1 MKQLYYSSLDAKM
14 KAQREEMN
22 YFEEAQDLQRE
33 VQRAQKLNVNLREL
47 ADKNLTKV
55 VTNVIEKQT
64 SEKMKEPAGATKLAK
79 IIKEKYV
86 GFKMKDG
93 FKQDEYSMIGEF
105 ARRKGFKG
113 RVTIQSGA
121 FDENSEL
128 DKFLNKIPLV
138 DAMTEMAP
146 YLEAYKAK
154 KRGRPSKIPEPATVT
169 AVVESK
175 PAPVEA
181 TPPYAEPLAEE

>member
-22 YFEEAQDLQRE
+22 YFQEAQDLQRE

-47 ADKNLTKV
+47 ADNNLAKVVTKV
-55 VTNVIEKQT
+55 VEKQT
-64 SEKMKEPAGATKLAK
+64 GEKLKEQAGASKLAK
-79 IIKEKYV
+79 IIKGKYV

-113 RVTIQSGA
+113 PVTIQSGA
-121 FDENSEL
+121 FDDNSEL

-138 DAMTEMAP
+138 DVIAEMTP
-146 YLEAYKAK
+146 YLDAYKAM
-154 KRGRPSKIPEPATVT
+154 KRGRRS
-169 AVVESK
+169 
-175 PAPVEA
+175 EA
-181 TPPYAEPLAEE
+181 DVAKYPI